1 MTESSNDENIEILT
15 YSEVVDVKGYVG
27 NFDVRIRKKP
37 RYVDMSKC
45 TACADCVPGCPVS
58 LPSEFNLGLGKR
70 KAIYLPFPQA
80 VPLKYTIDR
89 RGTPPCEASCP
100 IHVNAQGYIALI
112 SAGKFE
118 EAFSLVKEKNPF
130 PGITGRICTRPC
142 ERACRRK
149 DVDESIAID
158 ALKRFL
164 SDRDGNGEGDIVITE
179 QNGKNVAIVGSG
191 PAGLLAAH
199 DLRKMGYGVTIFE
212 TLPVAGGM
220 LAVGIPEYR
229 LPRRI
234 LNKEIEH
241 LLRMGIELRLNTP
254 IGPCLS
260 FEDLKTKGYR
270 AIFVATGAHQSRK
283 LGLEGES
290 ARGVIHAV
298 DFLRRV
304 ALGESVKVGEKAV
317 VIGGGNAAIDA
328 ARTALR
334 LGSQEVTIAYRRTR
348 NEMPAQIDEIEGAEE
363 EGIKIEYLTAPLR
376 VIAQDGEVRGL
387 ECCRMEL
394 KEFDES
400 GRPRPVPIS
409 GSEFRMDA
417 DTILPAISQSPDLSF
432 LSEKDRF
439 KISRWGGL
447 EADPLTLETGVE
459 GIFAGG
465 DLVTGPQTYIDA
477 MAAGRKAA
485 VSIDR
490 YLRGEDLREG
500 REKEGPQK
508 EFIQIDVD
516 GVEYREKAS
525 MVTLSSERRKRSFDE
540 VNLGLREEDV
550 IHEAE
555 RCLNCGG
562 CSACGECSKICQ
574 PKAIDYEMKEEWI
587 ERKVGAIIVA
597 TGFSQFD
604 HKVYGEYGGGRF
616 KDVITGLHLERMLD
630 TAGPTGGHVL
640 RPSNGKEAKN
650 IVFLQ
655 CVGSRDESK
664 GVPYC
669 SKICCMYTAKQ
680 AILLKD
686 HFPETQSYV
695 FYIDI
700 RASGKNYEEFVK
712 RAQRE
717 YGVVYIRGRVSK
729 IYEKGDKLIV
739 RGVDTLIGKQVELE
753 ADLVVLA
760 TAVVP
765 QPGAVELAR
774 LLNIPY
780 DSYGFYTECHPKLQ
794 PVEVVTKGIFL
805 TGACQFPRD
814 IPDSIATTGAASVR
828 ACEIL
833 SKDELIL
840 DPRIAFVDE
849 EVCSGCLNCVGVCPF
864 KAIERKEVDG
874 KVVAQVLPTLCHGCG
889 NCAATCRS
897 GAANVQGFTDDQIYA
912 QVASVF
918 EVLRKERILELSE

>member
-27 NFDVRIRKKP
+27 NFDVTIRKKP

-45 TACADCVPGCPVS
+45 TACADCVSQCPVS

-118 EAFSLVKEKNPF
+118 EALALLKEKNPF

-142 ERACRRK
+142 EGACRRK
-149 DVDESIAID
+149 EVDESIAID

-164 SDRDGNGEGDIVITE
+164 SDRDGNGKFDITLPE
-179 QNGKNVAIVGSG
+179 KNGRSVAIVGSG

-212 TLPVAGGM
+212 ALPVAGGM

-229 LPRRI
+229 LPRAI
-234 LNKEIEH
+234 LNNEIDH
-241 LLRMGIELRLNTP
+241 LLQMGVELKLNTP
-254 IGPCLS
+254 VGPALS
-260 FEDLKTKGYR
+260 LDAIKAMGYQ
-270 AIFVATGAHQSRK
+270 AIFFATGAHQSRK
-283 LGLEGES
+283 LGLDGES

-304 ALGESVKVGEKAV
+304 ALGESVEVEKKVIV
-317 VIGGGNAAIDA
+317 VGGGNAAIDA
-328 ARTALR
+328 SRTALR
-334 LGSQEVTIAYRRTR
+334 LGSQQVTIAYRRTR
-348 NEMPAQIDEIEGAEE
+348 SEMPAQLEEIEEAEE
-363 EGIKIEYLTAPLR
+363 EGIKIEYLTAPTRLI
-376 VIAQDGEVRGL
+376 VEGGEVRGV

-394 KEFDES
+394 KGLDES
-400 GRPRPVPIS
+400 GRPTPVPIP

-417 DTILPAISQSPDLSF
+417 DMIIPAISQTPDLSF
-432 LSEKDRF
+432 FSEREPF
-439 KISRWGGL
+439 KISRRGGL

-508 EFIQIDVD
+508 DYIQIDID
-516 GVEYREKAS
+516 GVEYRERAS
-525 MVTLSSERRKRSFDE
+525 MVTLPAQSRRRSFDE
-540 VNLGLREEDV
+540 VALGFREEDV
-550 IHEAE
+550 IREAE

-562 CSACGECSKICQ
+562 CSACGECSKYCQ
-574 PKAIDYEMKEEWI
+574 PKAIDYEMKEERI

-604 HKVYGEYGGGRF
+604 YKVYGEYGGGRF

-630 TAGPTGGHVL
+630 TTGPTGGHVV

-650 IVFLQ
+650 IVFIQ

-664 GVPYC
+664 GIPYC
-669 SKICCMYTAKQ
+669 SRVCCMYTAKQ

-717 YGVVYIRGRVSK
+717 YGVIYIRGRVSK
-729 IYEKGDKLIV
+729 IYEKGDKVIV
-739 RGVDTLIGKQVELE
+739 RGVDTLVGKQVEVQ

-765 QPGAVELAR
+765 QPGAVELAKI
-774 LLNIPY
+774 LNIPS
-780 DSYGFYTECHPKLQ
+780 DPYGFYTECHPKLQ

-805 TGACQFPRD
+805 TGSCQFPRD

-828 ACEIL
+828 AVEIL

-840 DPRIAFVDE
+840 DPRIALVDP

-864 KAIERKEVDG
+864 RAIQPKEVDG
-874 KVVAQVLPTLCHGCG
+874 RIVAQILPTLCHGCG

-897 GAANVQGFTDDQIYA
+897 GAANVQGFSDDQIYA

-918 EVLRKERILELSE
+918 EVLRKERLLELSE

>member
-27 NFDVRIRKKP
+27 NFDVTIRKKP
-37 RYVDMSKC
+37 RYVDISKC
-45 TACADCVPGCPVS
+45 TACSDCVSQCPVS
-58 LPSEFNLGLGKR
+58 LSSEFDLGLGKR

-112 SAGKFE
+112 SAGKFD
-118 EAFSLVKEKNPF
+118 EALALVKEKNPF

-142 ERACRRK
+142 EGACRRK
-149 DVDESIAID
+149 EVDESVAID
-158 ALKRFL
+158 ALKRYL
-164 SDRDGNGEGDIVITE
+164 SDRDENSKMDIPLLQE
-179 QNGKNVAIVGSG
+179 DGKKVAIVGSG

-199 DLRKMGYGVTIFE
+199 DLRKKGYGVTLFE
-212 TLPVAGGM
+212 ALPVAGGM

-229 LPRRI
+229 LPRTT
-234 LNKEIEH
+234 LNREIES
-241 LLRMGIELRLNTP
+241 LLRMGVQLKLNTP
-254 IGPCLS
+254 IGPDLT
-260 FEDLKTKGYR
+260 FEDLKTQGFR
-270 AIFVATGAHQSRK
+270 AVFVATGAHRSKK
-283 LGLEGES
+283 LGLEGET
-290 ARGVIHAV
+290 AQGVIHAV
-298 DFLRRV
+298 DFLKGV
-304 ALGESVKVGEKAV
+304 ALGEPVKAGEKV
-317 VIGGGNAAIDA
+317 VVVGGGNAAIDA

-334 LGSQEVTIAYRRTR
+334 LGSKEVTIAYRRTR
-348 NEMPAQIDEIEGAEE
+348 SEMPAQMEEIEEAEK
-363 EGIKIEYLTAPLR
+363 EGIKIEYLTAPMRL
-376 VIAQDGEVRGL
+376 VVEEGTVRGM

-394 KEFDES
+394 RELDES
-400 GRPRPVPIS
+400 GRPRPIPIR
-409 GSEFRMDA
+409 GSEFRIGA
-417 DTILPAISQSPDLSF
+417 DTVIPAISQSPDLTF
-432 LSEKDRF
+432 LPEANGFRITPSGT
-439 KISRWGGL
+439 I

-485 VSIDR
+485 ISIDR

-500 REKEGPQK
+500 REKEGAQK
-508 EFIQIDVD
+508 DYIQIDVE
-516 GVEYREKAS
+516 GVEYRERTS
-525 MVTLSSERRKRSFDE
+525 TLTLSPEKRRRSFDE
-540 VNLGLREEDV
+540 VNIGLREDDV
-550 IHEAE
+550 IREAE

-562 CSACGECSKICQ
+562 CSACGECSKACQ
-574 PKAIDYEMKEEWI
+574 PKAVDYEMKEEWV

-597 TGFSQFD
+597 TGFTQFD
-604 HKVYGEYGGGRF
+604 LRMYGEYGGGRF

-630 TAGPTGGHVL
+630 SKGPTEGHVI
-640 RPSNGKEAKN
+640 RPSNGREAKQ
-650 IVFLQ
+650 IVFIQ

-669 SKICCMYTAKQ
+669 SRVCCMYTAKQ

-686 HFPETQSYV
+686 HFPDSQSYV

-700 RASGKNYEEFVK
+700 RASGKHYEEFVK

-717 YGVVYIRGRVSK
+717 YGTIYIRGRVSK

-739 RGVDTLIGKQVELE
+739 RGVDTLVGKQVEVE

-765 QPGAVELAR
+765 QASASELAR
-774 LLNIPY
+774 LLNIPS
-780 DSYGFYTECHPKLQ
+780 DRYGFYTECHPKLQ

-805 TGACQFPRD
+805 TGSCQFPKD

-833 SKDELIL
+833 SKDELVL
-840 DPRIAFVDE
+840 DPRVALVDE
-849 EVCSGCLNCVGVCPF
+849 EVCSGCLNCADVCPF
-864 KAIERKEVDG
+864 KAVQPHERDG
-874 KVVAQVLPTLCHGCG
+874 KTVAHVLPTLCHGCG
-889 NCAATCRS
+889 NCAATCRT
-897 GAANVQGFTDDQIYA
+897 GAASVQGFTDAQINA

-918 EVLRKERILELSE
+918 EVLRKEHLLELSE